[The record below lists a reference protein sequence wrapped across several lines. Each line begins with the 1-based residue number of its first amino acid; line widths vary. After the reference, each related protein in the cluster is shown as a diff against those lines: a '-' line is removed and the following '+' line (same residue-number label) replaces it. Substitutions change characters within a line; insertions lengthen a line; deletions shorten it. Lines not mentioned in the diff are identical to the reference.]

1 MPEIGDPQMKMSLDA
16 NSQEKG
22 PIDNDDTDR
31 FDLDKQA
38 FRTILFVV
46 AVLAVTIGLVVV
58 MS

>member
-1 MPEIGDPQMKMSLDA
+1 MKMSLDG

-22 PIDNDDTDR
+22 PIDSDDTDR
-31 FDLDKQA
+31 LDLDKEA

-46 AVLAVTIGLVVV
+46 ALLAVTIGLVVV